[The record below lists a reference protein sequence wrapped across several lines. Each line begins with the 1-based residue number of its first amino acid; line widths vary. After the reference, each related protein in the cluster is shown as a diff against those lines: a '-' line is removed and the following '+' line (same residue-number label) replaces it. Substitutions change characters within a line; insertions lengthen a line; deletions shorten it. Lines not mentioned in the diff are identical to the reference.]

1 MKLVLLLVMQAS
13 IAWFSRDAS
22 AQQRVIEEP
31 TVAVKACIAAN
42 APDVERSIEPLNEA
56 ADFLVK
62 KVCAGPVSDQAEEN
76 NRKATAAQKAK
87 WDEICAKQTAQAP
100 TTPAP
105 QSSEAFDPDSYDPT
119 VQMCKY
125 RGMYDE
131 TLTSSLAIT
140 PFANN
145 DIPAPKAMS
154 LAAQTLLKLRSERLS
169 KKR

>member
-1 MKLVLLLVMQAS
+1 MKLALFFAMQAS
-13 IAWFSRDAS
+13 IALYSPNS
-22 AQQRVIEEP
+22 GAQQRVIEEP
-31 TVAVKACIAAN
+31 SAAVKACIVSN
-42 APDVERSIEPLNEA
+42 APDVERSIEPLSEA
-56 ADFLVK
+56 ADFLVN

-87 WDEICAKQTAQAP
+87 WDEMCAKQTAQAP

-105 QSSEAFDPDSYDPT
+105 QSADTFDPDSYDPT
-119 VQMCKY
+119 AQMCKY

-131 TLTSSLAIT
+131 TLTSSFAVT

-145 DIPAPKAMS
+145 EISAPKAMS
-154 LAAQTLLKLRSERLS
+154 LAAQTLLKLRSERLG